1 MSREQTNGARIMSV
15 LDQMETSSHEQV
27 IFHYDEAS
35 GLRAIVAIH
44 STALGPALGGAR
56 WLPYA
61 TEAEALVD
69 VLRLSIGMTEKS
81 AVAGL
86 DLGGGK
92 AVVIGDPAHKTA
104 EQLAAFGR
112 FIDSLGGRYITTTD
126 VGTTTAEMDGIARIT
141 PHVVGTSATMGGSGD
156 TSVLTAVTVMHGMR
170 AALQV
175 AFGDESLRD
184 RRVVVVGAGKVGARV
199 ARQASEAGARV
210 SVADV
215 RYDASEAL
223 AKSIGATVLDPETA
237 YQAACDVLSPNALGS
252 VFSAESIPTLRCRV
266 ICGAANNQLLNDPA
280 DATLLAERGIVYAP
294 DYVVN
299 CGGVISAAV
308 QASGMSEGQAERL
321 AARVYDTTIDVL
333 RIAEAQNIT
342 PAEAAAIL
350 VQRRLNA

>member
-1 MSREQTNGARIMSV
+1 MSILS
-15 LDQMETSSHEQV
+15 QMETASHEQV
-27 IFHYDEAS
+27 IFHYDAAS

-56 WLPYA
+56 WQPYPS
-61 TEAEALVD
+61 EAEALFD

-86 DLGGGK
+86 DVGGGK
-92 AVVIGDPAHKTA
+92 AVVIGDPAHKSA
-104 EQLAAFGR
+104 AQIEAFGR

-126 VGTTTAEMDGIARIT
+126 VGTTTAEMDVIAGIT
-141 PHVVGTSATMGGSGD
+141 QHVVGTSADMGGSGD

-175 AFGDESLRD
+175 AFGYESLQD

-199 ARQASEAGARV
+199 ARQAKEAGARV
-210 SVADV
+210 GVADV
-215 RYDASEAL
+215 RGNASEAL
-223 AKSIGATVLDPETA
+223 ARAIGAEVLDPQTA
-237 YQAACDVLSPNALGS
+237 YQEECDVLSPNALGAI
-252 VFSAESIPTLRCRV
+252 FTTESIPTLRCRI

-280 DATLLAERGIVYAP
+280 DAMLLMERGIIYAP

-308 QASGMSEGQAERL
+308 QVSGISEAQTETL
-321 AARVYDTTIDVL
+321 AARVYDTTLAVL
-333 RIAEAQNIT
+333 RQANEQGIT
-342 PAEAAAIL
+342 SAEAAAML
-350 VQRRLNA
+350 VRQRLND